1 MKLTFRQRATW
12 LAHLF
17 KAVAYQYHRD
27 LGRRLAA
34 LLPEDGVAIDVG
46 AHAGQHAKL
55 FAKAMPRGTVYAFEP
70 GSYALSILRKTL
82 FLHRLANVV
91 VVPCGLSNEPAVMT
105 LSIPVKK
112 RGSLGFGLSHL
123 GAERPDREAVH
134 EEVRLV
140 MLDGFVAERGIGR
153 IDFIKADIEGWEPHF
168 LRGALASI
176 DRFRPS
182 IMLEVNEQALPGRP
196 DGKEIFR
203 ILEPFGYAIFKTFER
218 DAYRMV
224 RVDRYD
230 GPADYVFVPEAK
242 AHLIGQ

>member
-12 LAHLF
+12 IAHLF

-27 LGRRLAA
+27 LGIRLAP

-55 FAKAMPRGTVYAFEP
+55 FARAMPRGTVYAFEP
-70 GSYALSILRKTL
+70 GSYALSILRKTV
-82 FLHRLANVV
+82 FLHRLSNVV
-91 VVPCGLSNEPAVMT
+91 VVPRGLSDAPAVMT

-123 GAERPDREAVH
+123 GAERPDREAVQ
-134 EEVRLV
+134 EEVHLTT
-140 MLDGFVAERGIGR
+140 LDSFVAENGIGR

-168 LRGALASI
+168 LRGALTSI
-176 DRFRPS
+176 GRFRPA
-182 IMLEVNEQALPGRP
+182 IMLEVNERAEAGTP
-196 DGKEIFR
+196 DGKGVFE
-203 ILEPFGYAIFKTFER
+203 ILEPFGYAIFKTFEH
-218 DAYRMV
+218 DAYRMT

-230 GPADYVFVPEAK
+230 GPADYVFVPEAR
-242 AHLIGQ
+242 AQLLAE